1 MLSFLDAYL
10 EDYAIGASYEFGEFV
25 VSEEDIVDFAK
36 QFDPQY
42 FHVDP
47 CKAQSSQFGGL
58 IASGWHTCAI
68 MMRLLAEHYISRC
81 SSLGSPGV
89 DKIRW
94 LEPVRPGNTL
104 RVRATI
110 IENRLSRSKPDRG
123 IVKSNVEVVNQEEIV
138 VLTMETTGLFL
149 SRGAP

>member
-10 EDYAIGASYEFGEFV
+10 EDYAIGVSYEFGEFV
-25 VSEEDIVDFAK
+25 VSEEDIIDFAK

-47 CKAQSSQFGGL
+47 YKAQSSQFGGL

-81 SSLGSPGV
+81 SSLGSPGHPP
-89 DKIRW
+89 W
-94 LEPVRPGNTL
+94 
-104 RVRATI
+104 
-110 IENRLSRSKPDRG
+110 
-123 IVKSNVEVVNQEEIV
+123 
-138 VLTMETTGLFL
+138 GLKTQ
-149 SRGAP
+149 